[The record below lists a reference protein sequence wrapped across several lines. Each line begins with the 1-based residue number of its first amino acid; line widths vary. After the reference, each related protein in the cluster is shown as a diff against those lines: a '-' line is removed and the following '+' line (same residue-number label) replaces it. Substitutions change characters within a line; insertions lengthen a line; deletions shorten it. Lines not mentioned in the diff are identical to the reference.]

1 MCKNSIID
9 SFCDGHFNRR
19 KTNLSNEQSVYE
31 LSTNIIVYSDA
42 GRKVLKRFEFV
53 GKDAHDL
60 GDGYPSRS
68 HSY

>member
-1 MCKNSIID
+1 MDTLITEKQICLMS
-9 SFCDGHFNRR
+9 
-19 KTNLSNEQSVYE
+19 ESVYE